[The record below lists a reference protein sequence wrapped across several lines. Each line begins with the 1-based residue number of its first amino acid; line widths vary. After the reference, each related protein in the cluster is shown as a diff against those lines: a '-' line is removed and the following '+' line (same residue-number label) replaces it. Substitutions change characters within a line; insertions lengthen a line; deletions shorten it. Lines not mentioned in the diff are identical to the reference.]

1 MYGQYF
7 TVLNSSEHRQC
18 IAAVIREREIAFTE
32 ITDRGLSAPKTP
44 RIFEKSVKE
53 NHKNA

>member
-18 IAAVIREREIAFTE
+18 IAAVIRERETAFTE
-32 ITDRGLSAPKTP
+32 ITDRGFTAPKTP
-44 RIFEKSVKE
+44 RLFRKSGKE
-53 NHKNA
+53 NH